1 MSQLEVD
8 KIIPQ
13 SGTTLTLGDTGDTIN
28 FGSGVLPNFENLTV
42 TGDLT
47 VDTNSLKVDSAN
59 NRVGIGTASPSVAL
73 DVVGA
78 ITASGNITGTLA
90 TAAQPNITSVGTL
103 TSFAS
108 TGIDDNA
115 TSTAIT
121 INSSESVG
129 IGTTSHTNKLTV
141 NGSSRVTGEFLVT
154 DGNVT
159 DGSGTSK
166 ISMDVDAGGN
176 SLARI
181 RTSSNGGGNIH
192 SLAFFTG
199 VSEVMRYNSSA
210 NLGIGTS
217 SPTSKLTVS
226 DANTAFIHVEE
237 NTGDSGDTAGILFK
251 TSASD
256 GFFKS
261 GMILED
267 DGTTYAR
274 GKLHIVQNSAA
285 NNSNATV
292 SDARITVL
300 NNGNVG
306 IGTTS
311 PSEQLE
317 IAGTGTQTLKIDRTD
332 ASTAGAITINS
343 ANDSN
348 YIYNLTSKNLIFGTN
363 NNARMTID
371 GSGNVGIN
379 TSSPSEKLTVETTT
393 GISIKGPGSGDGIIK
408 LVSYAG
414 SQNAEAQIKSAR
426 GNTSGTDSRLKFY
439 TNNGTSTLERIDIND
454 NGDISFYEDTGTTA
468 KLFWDASE
476 ERLGIGTTSPS
487 YELQVQDT
495 GGSCFIAITSNN
507 TNESTLLLGD
517 SDSASIG
524 RVTYRNSDNSL
535 AFNTNGSEAMRI
547 DSNGNLMVGKTSVDT
562 STSGVEFRS
571 DGLVGASR
579 ASNPP
584 LLLNRRTDDGN
595 VVLIRKDNSNVGFIG
610 VKSSKVFF
618 ASNTAN
624 NTGIKINP
632 DAITPSTYQGVDR
645 DNAIDLGASS
655 SRYKDLYLG
664 GGLYV
669 GGTGSANKLDDYEEG
684 TWTGTISDGTNNATM
699 GSNTGAYVK
708 IGSLVVLTGYF
719 TVTSLGSVSGNLRL
733 TGLPFACGSS
743 NSFYTS
749 NGLGWGANL
758 NITDDTTIGFQIDTN
773 ASHLNFT
780 HWDNT
785 SGTTLLQASQLTA
798 SGQFMMNLSYRT
810 DA

>member
-300 NNGNVG
+300 N
-306 IGTTS
+306 
-311 PSEQLE
+311 
-317 IAGTGTQTLKIDRTD
+317 
-332 ASTAGAITINS
+332 
-343 ANDSN
+343 
-348 YIYNLTSKNLIFGTN
+348 
-363 NNARMTID
+363 
-371 GSGNVGIN
+371 
-379 TSSPSEKLTVETTT
+379 
-393 GISIKGPGSGDGIIK
+393 
-408 LVSYAG
+408 
-414 SQNAEAQIKSAR
+414 
-426 GNTSGTDSRLKFY
+426 
-439 TNNGTSTLERIDIND
+439 
-454 NGDISFYEDTGTTA
+454 
-468 KLFWDASE
+468 
-476 ERLGIGTTSPS
+476 
-487 YELQVQDT
+487 
-495 GGSCFIAITSNN
+495 
-507 TNESTLLLGD
+507 
-517 SDSASIG
+517 
-524 RVTYRNSDNSL
+524 
-535 AFNTNGSEAMRI
+535 
-547 DSNGNLMVGKTSVDT
+547 
-562 STSGVEFRS
+562 
-571 DGLVGASR
+571 
-579 ASNPP
+579 
-584 LLLNRRTDDGN
+584 
-595 VVLIRKDNSNVGFIG
+595 
-610 VKSSKVFF
+610 
-618 ASNTAN
+618 
-624 NTGIKINP
+624 
-632 DAITPSTYQGVDR
+632 
-645 DNAIDLGASS
+645 
-655 SRYKDLYLG
+655 
-664 GGLYV
+664 
-669 GGTGSANKLDDYEEG
+669 
-684 TWTGTISDGTNNATM
+684 
-699 GSNTGAYVK
+699 
-708 IGSLVVLTGYF
+708 
-719 TVTSLGSVSGNLRL
+719 
-733 TGLPFACGSS
+733 
-743 NSFYTS
+743 
-749 NGLGWGANL
+749 
-758 NITDDTTIGFQIDTN
+758 
-773 ASHLNFT
+773 
-780 HWDNT
+780 
-785 SGTTLLQASQLTA
+785 
-798 SGQFMMNLSYRT
+798 
-810 DA
+810 